1 MFDQRTADKIKEGFA
16 IHVAHSEAAI
26 SAPAFATS
34 AVDRTILNS
43 YLIEGKLVVMSEL
56 TINPGSEL
64 AGKTVDQLNEHT
76 ELSVIALRRPD
87 QQTQVFPH
95 FKQVVSVGDT
105 LTIQTLYDT
114 LRHWH
119 EINKDTGY

>member
-1 MFDQRTADKIKEGFA
+1 MDVDKTGKELGMDRQQQEMEKNQR
-16 IHVAHSEAAI
+16 
-26 SAPAFATS
+26 
-34 AVDRTILNS
+34 ILDN
-43 YLIEGKLVVMSEL
+43 LKRIRHKLVVMSEL
-56 TINPGSEL
+56 TINPGSGL

-119 EINKDTGY
+119 EVNKDTDY